1 MLSESVSLR
10 AHLVRG
16 RKSGEACDPELI
28 DILLDFAA
36 AAKMI
41 SKEVNRAGLGTLTGA
56 VGTTNVHGEEVQKL
70 DIYCNDLVVQV
81 LRQTGSVCGIAS
93 EESPGI
99 VAPSEAGEQSKYV
112 VCMDPLDGSSNIDVN
127 VAIGTIFSI
136 YRRKSQSGPAR
147 EEDFLRNGRE
157 QLAAGYVTYSTSTML
172 VYTVGDGVSAFTLDQ
187 STGQF
192 LLSHRDIHTPERA
205 KIYSCNEGNM
215 SKWDEPTRRYV
226 ESLKRVDGKAGRP
239 YTSRYVGSL
248 VADFHRN
255 LLRGG
260 IFLYPA
266 DCSDA
271 AAGPRPK
278 LRLMYEANPMA
289 MLIEQVGGAAT
300 DGTRPILDIQATDI
314 HQRVPIVIGCCADVE
329 EYISLRG

>member
-1 MLSESVSLR
+1 MSIKESISLR

-16 RKSGEACDPELI
+16 RRSGEACDPELM

-41 SKEVNRAGLGTLTGA
+41 SKEVNRAGLGALTGA

-70 DIYCNDLVVQV
+70 DMYCNDLVVQV

-93 EESPGI
+93 EESPDI
-99 VAPSEAGEQSKYV
+99 ISPSEAGEESRYV

-127 VAIGTIFSI
+127 VSIGTIFSI
-136 YRRKSQSGPAR
+136 YRRKSASGPAIS
-147 EEDFLRNGRE
+147 EDFLRSGRE
-157 QLAAGYVTYSTSTML
+157 QVAAGYVAYSTSTML
-172 VYTVGDGVSAFTLDQ
+172 VYTIGDGVSGFTLDQ

-192 LLSHRDIHTPERA
+192 LLSHPDIQTPERG
-205 KIYSCNEGNM
+205 KIYSCNEGNV
-215 SKWDEPTRRYV
+215 SKWDEPTRAYV
-226 ESLKRVDGKAGRP
+226 ASLKRVDKNAGRP

-266 DCSDA
+266 DCSDPSSA
-271 AAGPRPK
+271 PRPK

-289 MLIEQVGGAAT
+289 MLVEQAGGAAT
-300 DGTRPILDIQATDI
+300 DGARPILDIEASDI
-314 HQRVPIVIGCCADVE
+314 HQRVPIIIGSRADVE
-329 EYISLRG
+329 EYLSLR

>member
-1 MLSESVSLR
+1 MLKESISLR

-16 RKSGEACDPELI
+16 SKSGGGCDPELI
-28 DILLDFAA
+28 DVLLDFAA

-41 SKEVNRAGLGTLTGA
+41 SKEVNRAGLGSLTGA
-56 VGTTNVHGEEVQKL
+56 VGTTNVHGEQVQKL
-70 DIYCNDLVVQV
+70 DMYCNDLVVQV

-93 EESPGI
+93 EESPDI
-99 VAPSEAGEQSKYV
+99 IAPSEAGQESSYL

-127 VAIGTIFSI
+127 VSIGTIFSI
-136 YRRKSQSGPAR
+136 YRRKSASGPASR
-147 EEDFLRNGRE
+147 EDFLRSGRE
-157 QLAAGYVTYSTSTML
+157 QVAAGYVAYSTSTML
-172 VYTVGDGVSAFTLDQ
+172 VYSIGAGVSAFTLDQ

-192 LLSHRDIHTPERA
+192 LLSHADIHTPERGT
-205 KIYSCNEGNM
+205 IYSCNEGNA
-215 SKWDEPTRRYV
+215 SKWDEATRSYV
-226 ESLKRVDGKAGRP
+226 ESLKRADADTGRP

-266 DCSDA
+266 DCSDPS
-271 AAGPRPK
+271 AGPRPK

-289 MLIEQVGGAAT
+289 MLIEQAGGAAT
-300 DGTRPILDIQATDI
+300 DGSRPILDIEAEDI
-314 HQRVPIVIGCCADVE
+314 HQRVPIVIGSRADVE
-329 EYISLRG
+329 EYLSLR